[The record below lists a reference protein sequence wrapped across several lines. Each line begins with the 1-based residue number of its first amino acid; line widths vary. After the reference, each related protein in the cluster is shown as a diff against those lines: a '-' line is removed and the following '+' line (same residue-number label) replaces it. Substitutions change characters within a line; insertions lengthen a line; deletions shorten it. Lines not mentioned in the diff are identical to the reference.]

1 MNEIRLLFCLGI
13 IGLSNLLLSCHTDY
27 IKYEENKDRVYF
39 SQYQYVKGDA
49 SYNRFPYWD
58 QGNRLTVSRYLNVMG
73 FPADKDREV
82 QVEIVDSLTTAIEGE
97 DFVLSEK
104 FVIPAGKVSSQLPM
118 ITWNR
123 REEGDTRSDTLSVGL
138 MIVENENFIPTMGYI
153 IKLCYIHG
161 EISKPGFW
169 YDGIFGPFSPG
180 LLYKFLDQYNSLKET
195 NPEVYEILYGYV
207 GEDWNIYYW
216 PDAVDYL
223 ISKFIMTPLYYY
235 YQEHPEPGVVIP
247 PRYQ

>member
-1 MNEIRLLFCLGI
+1 
-13 IGLSNLLLSCHTDY
+13 
-27 IKYEENKDRVYF
+27 
-39 SQYQYVKGDA
+39 
-49 SYNRFPYWD
+49 
-58 QGNRLTVSRYLNVMG
+58 
-73 FPADKDREV
+73 
-82 QVEIVDSLTTAIEGE
+82 
-97 DFVLSEK
+97 
-104 FVIPAGKVSSQLPM
+104 
-118 ITWNR
+118 
-123 REEGDTRSDTLSVGL
+123 

-153 IKLCYIHG
+153 IKLCYVHG
-161 EISKPGFW
+161 EISKPSFW

-207 GEDWNIYYW
+207 GEYWNIYYW
-216 PDAVDYL
+216 PDAVDHL